1 MTLAITLVIISRN
14 SPKRFFSASVCRNA
28 PPSPRIKAATSAD
41 MTHISGGISIVKYG
55 AIDTACDVSATYSSA
70 EIIEGKNITPVAYDR
85 NPANNVNT

>member
-1 MTLAITLVIISRN
+1 
-14 SPKRFFSASVCRNA
+14 
-28 PPSPRIKAATSAD
+28 